1 MDGPYQALR
10 GFADSWGLLAMV
22 IVFAAALVWAFRP
35 GGRKAQDEAAK
46 QIFRNEDAPKKD
58 EDDGR

>member
-1 MDGPYQALR
+1 METYGALR
-10 GFADSWGLLAMV
+10 GFADSWGLLLLV
-22 IVFAAALVWAFRP
+22 IAFVAVLAWVFRP
-35 GGRKAQDEAAK
+35 GGRKAQDEAAR